1 MESTVLVGETPGCT
15 PQQPQGGGGGGPAAV
30 LVNAARLSFVDEAVV
45 PAANAPQHRGYDVI
59 PVASSHGTISVRQ
72 QEVEP
77 SVHNKQHIELVH
89 CGKSSPQ
96 TSLFVFSRRKK
107 KSIPINKCFYKNMVE
122 NFTKFLK
129 VLL

>member
-107 KSIPINKCFYKNMVE
+107 ISIPINKCFYKNMVE

>member
-15 PQQPQGGGGGGPAAV
+15 PQQPRGGGGPAAV

-96 TSLFVFSRRKK
+96 TSLFVFHRKK
-107 KSIPINKCFYKNMVE
+107 ITNPINKCILC
-122 NFTKFLK
+122 FL
-129 VLL
+129 

>member
-107 KSIPINKCFYKNMVE
+107 NSIPINKCFYKNMVE

-129 VLL
+129 ALL